1 MIEVNQIIKNLIPT
15 EPVTVIKV
23 QALGNMYSIKYTG
36 VTTNKTSTKV
46 ITKEQFEY
54 LEVLTSEGEFNFKGN
69 PEKFVM
75 FAEAERIHSAYQFDP
90 LFAINCSVWLTLF
103 PIRWKL
109 FTSSCYPSLR
119 FVSCWL
125 TIPVQEKRL

>member
-23 QALGNMYSIKYTG
+23 QALGNMYSIRYTG
-36 VTTNKTSTKV
+36 VTTNKTSSKV
-46 ITKEQFEY
+46 ITKEQFES

-75 FAEAERIHSAYQFDP
+75 YAEAERIHSAYQFGRCLP
-90 LFAINCSVWLTLF
+90 STVVWLTLF

-119 FVSCWL
+119 FASC
-125 TIPVQEKRL
+125 